1 MITFVEFQENLP
13 SGYFMDI
20 LIIQVHLLFGNGH
33 FPHFEA
39 DFKKRSG
46 YNGFLEIVFCDTC
59 KYNRF
64 LLYVSNNLNSTI

>member
-39 DFKKRSG
+39 DFIKKDPVIMV
-46 YNGFLEIVFCDTC
+46 FLKLYFVIHVSIIVFYFMCQ
-59 KYNRF
+59 
-64 LLYVSNNLNSTI
+64 II